1 MNDHHYM
8 IVPFPDLILD
18 VTCFLTYKFETLILY
33 LDFAGIFFL
42 ATILVMA
49 MFKFQF

>member
-18 VTCFLTYKFETLILY
+18 VTCFLTCKFETLILY